1 MKFPAKV
8 RDIHKT
14 EKKNCISIS
23 IFDYENKQKYPNY
36 VSRNTFKKHGDLLV
50 QEEKDGRH

>member
-1 MKFPAKV
+1 MKFPAKI

-36 VSRNTFKKHGDLLV
+36 VSRNTFKKHVDLLL
-50 QEEKDGRH
+50 QEEKEERH